1 MPRKCCV
8 EKYRSMHFGTDENV
22 TVFSFPA
29 DNDECDKWIQ
39 AFTTNEI
46 INVTKCNGVYEKH
59 VPTEYEKIWKKD
71 SNGLCNPAPL
81 LKDLLYRN
89 FHQFRLLVTFEN
101 GKRSVIY
108 PVAPIRNQHV
118 IDQPGANLT
127 TKNCFHCSC

>member
-39 AFTTNEI
+39 AFTPNEI

-59 VPTEYEKIWKKD
+59 VPTEYEKIWKKTAMD
-71 SNGLCNPAPL
+71 FVILRLFLKYL
-81 LKDLLYRN
+81 LHRN
-89 FHQFRLLVTFEN
+89 FRQFYFLVTFEN
-101 GKRSVIY
+101 GK
-108 PVAPIRNQHV
+108 
-118 IDQPGANLT
+118 
-127 TKNCFHCSC
+127 